1 MQTKKN
7 ILKAIALF
15 CLTAVLLS
23 MRPAKHPYYLSVCD
37 INIEPKFKHITLSC
51 RIFADDLQ
59 QELLQEYKIKANFL
73 VQTETQKKA
82 LNQYLAAHLKIRDNK
97 QNYPFN
103 VIGYEVKEE
112 SVWIYAEAN
121 CNKTPGHLLVQNT
134 LLCKG
139 FSGQSN
145 IVHVNFDLLR
155 ESHKHTCTTPEHLFD
170 FVP

>member
-51 RIFADDLQ
+51 RMFADDLQ
-59 QELLQEYKIKANFL
+59 QELLQEYKLKANFL

-82 LNQYLAAHLKIRDNK
+82 LNQYLATHLKIRDNK

-112 SVWIYAEAN
+112 SVWIYAEAQ
-121 CNKTPGHLLVQNT
+121 CVKAPASLLVQNT
-134 LLCKG
+134 LLCNTFK
-139 FSGQSN
+139 GQSN
-145 IVHVNFDLLR
+145 IVHVTLDLLR
-155 ESHKHTCTTPEHLFD
+155 ESHKHTCEAPRHEFQ
-170 FVP
+170 FIF